1 MTFVREGVNQKIQPL
16 TYRIVLIL
24 LVHCVS
30 AAAVLPVLQE
40 GLQVEECPGAVLAA
54 DPVPILFTLAPLLAH
69 VNVLGSVG
77 ARVLGVLVLLQQ
89 AVVVVVVVE
98 AVAGQRR
105 LGLA

>member
-16 TYRIVLIL
+16 TCRIVLIL

-54 DPVPILFTLAPLLAH
+54 DPVPLLLTLAPLLPH
-69 VNVLGSVG
+69 VNVLGGVG

-89 AVVVVVVVE
+89 VVVVVVE